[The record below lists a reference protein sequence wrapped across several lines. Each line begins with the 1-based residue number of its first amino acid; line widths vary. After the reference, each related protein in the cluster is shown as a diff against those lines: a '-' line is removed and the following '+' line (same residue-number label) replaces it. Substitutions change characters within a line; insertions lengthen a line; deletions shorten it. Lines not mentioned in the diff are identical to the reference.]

1 MFVGDWT
8 GGLTAVNV
16 ADGKPAGGIDTNQP
30 PLTEQL
36 AAAERRL
43 AEVAAAEEAATDQAR
58 AASDA
63 MQLAESQ
70 LAAARQALDD
80 ATAAAEAARD
90 LQAEATQAVERWRAE
105 LDFASQPR

>member
-1 MFVGDWT
+1 
-8 GGLTAVNV
+8 
-16 ADGKPAGGIDTNQP
+16 
-30 PLTEQL
+30 
-36 AAAERRL
+36 
-43 AEVAAAEEAATDQAR
+43 
-58 AASDA
+58 

-105 LDFASQPR
+105 LDFASQPE